1 MSFDLN
7 KHIYRLLQDEPFF
20 AALSRRVDKRVSR
33 AVPTAGVGVSPDTGY
48 FELYYNPE
56 YFAGLTDKEKS
67 GVLKHE
73 FYHLIFEHV
82 TDRLPHEGMSILWN
96 IATDLAINGFIVDEL
111 PKGCCVPGE
120 GDYENYPPNQAS
132 EWYMERLKKDQKA
145 KPKESQGQK
154 SPPRAGNGDGD
165 GDASKKD
172 SGQFD
177 SHESW
182 GEVDAQ
188 TKEIAKERLKEI
200 SRKAAQE
207 CDKDGSWGSVS
218 HRVRDHIRENLV
230 GNTLDWRKLLR
241 YFVKTSQVATKRSS
255 IKKINRRYP
264 YIHAG
269 KKSQRQARIAISI
282 DQSGS
287 VPDGMLSTFFA
298 ELEEL
303 AKIAEFVVI
312 PFDDQ
317 VFESEIFVWKK
328 GEKRKH
334 NRVLRGG
341 TNFDAPTT
349 YVNQHGFDGHIILTD
364 MYAPK
369 PGASKCQRVWIT
381 DQGGSSSPYFK
392 TKERVLVLR

>member
-20 AALSRRVDKRVSR
+20 AALSRRVDKRVSYV
-33 AVPTAGVGVSPDTGY
+33 VPTAGVGVSKDTGY

-73 FYHLIFEHV
+73 FYHLVFEHV
-82 TDRLPHEGMSILWN
+82 TERLPHDGMSTLWN
-96 IATDLAINGFIVDEL
+96 IATDLAINGFILDEL

-120 GDYENYPPNQAS
+120 GDYANYPLHQAS
-132 EWYMERLKKDQKA
+132 EWYLERLKKDQKS
-145 KPKESQGQK
+145 KPKEKGK
-154 SPPRAGNGDGD
+154 DGDGD
-165 GDASKKD
+165 GNGAKQD

-182 GEVDAQ
+182 REVDAQ

-218 HRVRDHIRENLV
+218 HRVRDHIREFLA
-230 GNTLDWRKLLR
+230 GSTLDWRKLLR
-241 YFVKTSQVATKRSS
+241 YFVRTSQVVTKKSS

-287 VPDGMLSTFFA
+287 VSDGMLSAFFA

-341 TNFDAPTT
+341 TNFDAPTS
-349 YVNQHGFDGHIILTD
+349 YVNKHGFDGHIILTD

-369 PGASKCQRVWIT
+369 PGPSKCQRVWIT
-381 DQGGSSSPYFK
+381 DRGGSSSPYFK